1 MQDNELDV
9 GYVAGA
15 HGVNGVVRIKL
26 HDPGSTALAH
36 GASIVLRKDGDDRAA
51 VVEAVD
57 PVPGK
62 AGLYRVQLQGLRF
75 RDEAEALRGRTIVV
89 TRDALPALED
99 DEYYL
104 ADLLGREVERN
115 GVPAKLGTIVG
126 LTSNTAQDLF
136 EVEWVD
142 AQGATHGWLL
152 PVLPGIIL
160 ETTDARVLVELP
172 PGFLPEA
179 LEPSS

>member
-26 HDPGSTALAH
+26 HDPASEALTCD
-36 GASIVLRKDGDDRAA
+36 ASLVLRKDGHDRPAR
-51 VVEAVD
+51 VEAVD

-62 AGLYRVQLQGLRF
+62 AGLYRVQLHGLRF
-75 RDEAEALRGRTIVV
+75 RDEAEALRGHTVVV
-89 TRDALPALED
+89 TRDALPALEA

-104 ADLLGREVERN
+104 ADLLGREVEREAS
-115 GVPAKLGTIVG
+115 PTKLGKIVG

-136 EVEWVD
+136 EVEWLD
-142 AQGATHGWLL
+142 AHGATHAWLL
-152 PVLPGIIL
+152 PVLPGIIV
-160 ETTDARVLVELP
+160 ETTAERVLVELP

-179 LEPSS
+179 LEPLP